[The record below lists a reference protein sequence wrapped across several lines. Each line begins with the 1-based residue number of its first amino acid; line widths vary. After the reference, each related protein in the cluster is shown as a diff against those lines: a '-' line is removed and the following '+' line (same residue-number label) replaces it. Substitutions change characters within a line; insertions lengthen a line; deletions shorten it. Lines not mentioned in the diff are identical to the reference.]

1 MTFFSAN
8 GEYSC
13 DKIEHFGKL
22 FDSVFGNN
30 NANEKVM
37 SNDTNQNDHSI
48 KINPNDHAI
57 KINPNDHA
65 IKINPN
71 DHANGKSF
79 CISTS
84 SDTKL
89 SSSQTLI
96 ALNNM

>member
-65 IKINPN
+65 
-71 DHANGKSF
+71 NGKSF